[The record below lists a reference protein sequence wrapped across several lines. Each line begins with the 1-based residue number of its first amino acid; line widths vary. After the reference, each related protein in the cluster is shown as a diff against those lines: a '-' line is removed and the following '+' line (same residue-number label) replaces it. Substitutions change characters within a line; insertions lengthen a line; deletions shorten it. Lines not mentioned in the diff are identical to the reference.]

1 MFYLGNYF
9 VTCLL
14 RKERY
19 QDFFPVL
26 DPDKS
31 PEKHQYN
38 MGIPSISR
46 HHSPRFVLPPTP
58 FFAKIFGPPPFPSI
72 LKRFNPPIYEDVSS
86 SDGIEILI

>member
-38 MGIPSISR
+38 MEIPSISR
-46 HHSPRFVLPPTP
+46 HPPRFVLPTTP
-58 FFAKIFGPPPFPSI
+58 FFAKILGPPPFPST
-72 LKRFNPPIYEDVSS
+72 LKRLNPPPPPFMRA
-86 SDGIEILI
+86 